1 MATPLTPSDAVGLD
15 KIMELIDWYR
25 KERAWSHNDIELL
38 LNCAR
43 RLATEIF
50 FFADEVGQF
59 HEDKTGSEYRRK
71 SAFAKKKAEL
81 TADCEKRGE
90 KVVANMIDNDTEVFV
105 DDLKKQE
112 AMAESGYQRAKMLLD
127 TARDVLQQM
136 QQHISY
142 FKTEKSLEMSGKGS
156 QHT

>member
-1 MATPLTPSDAVGLD
+1 MAAEKYGLEKITEISTWYRDRKDWKPSDL
-15 KIMELIDWYR
+15 ET
-25 KERAWSHNDIELL
+25 L
-38 LNCAR
+38 LNVAR

-50 FFADEVGQF
+50 FFADEVGQY
-59 HEDKTGSEYRRK
+59 HEEKTGSEYRRK

-81 TADCEKRGE
+81 VLTREKQGE
-90 KVVANMIDNDTEVFV
+90 KAVANLIENEAMVAIDDH
-105 DDLKKQE
+105 LKDE
-112 AMAESGYQRAKMLLD
+112 AMAESAYQRAKMLLD

-142 FKTEKSLEMSGKGS
+142 FKTEKTLEMSGKGS

>member
-1 MATPLTPSDAVGLD
+1 MAAEKYGLE
-15 KIMELIDWYR
+15 KINEIIKWYR
-25 KERAWSHNDIELL
+25 DTRTWKSGDLETL

-50 FFADEVGQF
+50 FFADEVGQY

-81 TADCEKRGE
+81 VEQREKQGE
-90 KVVANMIDNDTEVFV
+90 KAVANLIENEATVAIDDYIK
-105 DDLKKQE
+105 DE
-112 AMAESGYQRAKMLLD
+112 AIAESAYQRAKMLLD
-127 TARDVLQQM
+127 TSRDVLQQM

-142 FKTEKSLEMSGKGS
+142 FKTEKTLEMSGKGS
-156 QHT
+156 QQQ

>member
-1 MATPLTPSDAVGLD
+1 MAAEKYGLEKITEISTWYRDKKNWKPSDL
-15 KIMELIDWYR
+15 ET
-25 KERAWSHNDIELL
+25 L
-38 LNCAR
+38 LNVAR

-71 SAFAKKKAEL
+71 SSFAKKKAEL

-112 AMAESGYQRAKMLLD
+112 AMAESAYQRAKMLLD
-127 TARDVLQQM
+127 TARDVHSQM
-136 QQHISY
+136 TQHISY
-142 FKTEKSLEMSGKGS
+142 FKTEKTLEMSGKGS